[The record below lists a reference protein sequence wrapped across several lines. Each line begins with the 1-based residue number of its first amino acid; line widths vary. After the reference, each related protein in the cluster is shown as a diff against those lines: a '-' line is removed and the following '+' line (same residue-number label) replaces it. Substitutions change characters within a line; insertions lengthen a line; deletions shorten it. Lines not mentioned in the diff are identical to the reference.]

1 MPQPQLARRVAVTPP
16 ARAAEGDCKTR
27 PARRATDLTF
37 TVRSA
42 ADLPPVL
49 DALVGRM
56 EALDY
61 VKRDCFGMRLA
72 LEEALVNALK
82 HGHGHDPAKSAHVRL
97 RVTVEQVMV
106 EVEDEGPGFDPSAVA
121 DALLPE
127 NLERTCGRGLLLMRH
142 YTTWMRFNDR
152 GNHVTLCKC
161 RSPR

>member
-16 ARAAEGDCKTR
+16 ARAAEGGRK
-27 PARRATDLTF
+27 ARLAQRAPGLTF
-37 TVRSA
+37 TVRST
-42 ADLPPVL
+42 ADLSPVL

-61 VKRDCFGMRLA
+61 LQRDCFGMRLA

-97 RVTVEQVMV
+97 RVTVEQTMA

-121 DALLPE
+121 DALQPE
-127 NLERTCGRGLLLMRH
+127 NLERSCGRGLLLMRH
-142 YTTWMRFNDR
+142 YTTWVRFNDR
-152 GNHVTLCKC
+152 GNRVTLCKC